1 MQFSGRRNEEFV
13 TKKLTPPQYNKHNAV
28 DAFRLAT
35 LGGAEALNLASSIGT
50 IEVGKKADI
59 VILDANSVNLA
70 GIRDPFKGIVF
81 HATDADVELVM
92 VNGEVVKKDGKLTKV
107 EWVPGATEVRERAEA
122 IRERWPDAKLDELW
136 TKWYEQNAN
145 FKL

>member
-1 MQFSGRRNEEFV
+1 M
-13 TKKLTPPQYNKHNAV
+13 

-35 LGGAEALNLASSIGT
+35 LGGAEALNLANSIGT

-59 VILDANSVNLA
+59 VVLDANSVNLA

-92 VNGEVVKKDGKLTKV
+92 VNGEIVKKDGKLTKV
-107 EWVPGATEVRERAEA
+107 EWAPVAKELRERADA
-122 IRERWPDAKLDELW
+122 IRERWPDAKLDEVW
-136 TKWYEQNAN
+136 TKWYEQNPN